1 MQVEAKEGAKPLAA
15 KPLIAGVVEVHSMIM
30 ESGVVPLTLVIEDR
44 AGQVSAKRRQIK
56 GAASRG
62 TIASLAG

>member
-1 MQVEAKEGAKPLAA
+1 M
-15 KPLIAGVVEVHSMIM
+15 VEVHSMIM

-56 GAASRG
+56 GAASHG